1 MSILLLSVSSNIFE
15 APFDDGISTSASNI
29 RPLHAATKKQRV
41 ARDKY
46 IRTFTTNMA
55 AYGTL
60 AENRQ
65 SAEHS
70 TGRIGGTEEQSNGGH
85 DADNAISDSYVS
97 KYWSSDSG
105 EA

>member
-1 MSILLLSVSSNIFE
+1 
-15 APFDDGISTSASNI
+15 
-29 RPLHAATKKQRV
+29 
-41 ARDKY
+41 
-46 IRTFTTNMA
+46 MA

-65 SAEHS
+65 SAEHN
-70 TGRIGGTEEQSNGGH
+70 TGRIGGTEEQSNGGR